1 MGLVTGNEVRYNIEA
16 APGRLKLERSAAMQE
31 YILNLLP
38 LKEGEREEF
47 EIVAPDA
54 KHVYARSS
62 TVTSQ
67 QIASATVV
75 FGWPR
80 PEMMKGAAGLK
91 WFQTMWAGTE
101 EYDGML
107 PQGVRFTSSS
117 GSNSRSV
124 AEHMLASMLALCR
137 RLPTYADSQ
146 RAHVWRDEGPMKTIL
161 GGTVLVAGAGHVGGE
176 FAKLCQGLGAKTIGL
191 KRTVNGPVE
200 GFDRLCPMEE
210 LDALLPQADVAALVL
225 PHSPQTA
232 GLMDARRLAL
242 MKDDAILL
250 SAGRGTVLD
259 QDALARIMKDGK
271 LWGAA
276 LDVTDPEPLPKDSPL
291 WDTPRLLLTPHV
303 AGGMRLEITRRK
315 CVEMAL
321 ENLRRYVAGEPLRNL
336 VR

>member
-1 MGLVTGNEVRYNIEA
+1 M
-16 APGRLKLERSAAMQE
+16 SE

-47 EIVAPDA
+47 EIVAPEA

-62 TVTSQ
+62 TVTPE
-67 QIASATVV
+67 QIASATVM

-80 PEMMKGAAGLK
+80 PEMMKGAASLK
-91 WFQTMWAGTE
+91 WFQTMWAGTD
-101 EYDGML
+101 EYEGML
-107 PQGVRFTSSS
+107 PPGVRFTSSS

-124 AEHMLASMLALCR
+124 AEHMLTCLLALCR
-137 RLPTYADSQ
+137 RLPTYVDSQ
-146 RAHVWRDEGPMKTIL
+146 RAHLWKDEGPMKTIL
-161 GGTVLVAGAGHVGGE
+161 GGTVLVAGAGHVGSD
-176 FAKLCQGLGAKTIGL
+176 FARLCQGLGAETVGL

-200 GFDRLCPMEE
+200 GFDRLYPMEE
-210 LDALLPQADVAALVL
+210 LDDLLPQADVVALVL

-232 GLMDARRLAL
+232 GLMDERRLSL

-259 QDALARIMKDGK
+259 QEALARVMKAGK

-291 WDTPRLLLTPHV
+291 WDVPRLLLTPHV
-303 AGGMRLEITRRK
+303 AGGMRLEITRRR

-321 ENLRRYVAGEPLRNL
+321 ENLRRYVAGEPLHNV

>member
-1 MGLVTGNEVRYNIEA
+1 M
-16 APGRLKLERSAAMQE
+16 SE

-62 TVTSQ
+62 TVTPE
-67 QIASATVV
+67 QIAAATVM

-80 PEMMKGAAGLK
+80 PELMRGAANLK

-107 PQGVRFTSSS
+107 PPGVRFTSSS

-124 AEHMLASMLALCR
+124 AEHMLTCLLALCR
-137 RLPTYADSQ
+137 RLPTYVDSQ
-146 RAHVWRDEGPMKTIL
+146 RAHLWKDEGPMKTIL
-161 GGTVLVAGAGHVGGE
+161 GGTVLVAGAGHVGSD
-176 FAKLCQGLGAKTIGL
+176 FARLCQGLGAETVGL

-200 GFDRLCPMEE
+200 GFDEVYPMDE
-210 LDALLPQADVAALVL
+210 LDTLLPRADVVALVL

-232 GLMDARRLAL
+232 GLMDERRLSL

-259 QDALARIMKDGK
+259 QEALARVMKAGK

-291 WDTPRLLLTPHV
+291 WDVPRLLLTPHV
-303 AGGMRLEITRRK
+303 AGGMRLEITRRR

-321 ENLRRYVAGEPLRNL
+321 ENLRRYVAGEPLHNV

>member
-1 MGLVTGNEVRYNIEA
+1 M
-16 APGRLKLERSAAMQE
+16 SE

-47 EIVAPDA
+47 ETVAPEA

-62 TVTSQ
+62 TVTPE
-67 QIASATVV
+67 QIAAATVM

-80 PEMMKGAAGLK
+80 PEMMKEAANLK
-91 WFQTMWAGTE
+91 WFQTMWAGTD
-101 EYDGML
+101 EYEGML
-107 PQGVRFTSSS
+107 PPGVRFTSSS

-124 AEHMLASMLALCR
+124 AEHMLTCLLALCR
-137 RLPTYADSQ
+137 RLPTYVDSQ
-146 RAHVWRDEGPMKTIL
+146 RAHLWKDEGPMKTIL
-161 GGTVLVAGAGHVGGE
+161 GGTVLVAGAGHVGSG
-176 FAKLCQGLGAKTIGL
+176 FARLCQGLGARTIGL

-200 GFDRLCPMEE
+200 GFDEVYPMEK
-210 LDALLPQADVAALVL
+210 LDDLLPQADVAALVL

-232 GLMDARRLAL
+232 GLMDERRLSL

-259 QDALARIMKDGK
+259 QEALARVMKAGK

-303 AGGMRLEITRRK
+303 AGGMRLEITRRR

-321 ENLRRYVAGEPLRNL
+321 ENLRRYVAGEPLRNV